1 MNNGTAAAASGD
13 PSAKTGAETAPQ
25 HATGP
30 ATEQATDQATDRA
43 IPPAEGATTLS
54 GPDLSLTPEDLS
66 HLSLPD
72 LIEQLYEVPVPP
84 AVPMVPQTT
93 GWLVLALIAL
103 VALAYAVLRARRKH
117 RANAYRRAA
126 LQELAQAGDDP
137 ARIADILRRTA
148 LVAFDRASVAG
159 LTGADWL
166 AFLDGSFPGNGFA
179 QATALTTAPYR
190 PDGSESPAP
199 DLTRLARDWIRTHQA
214 KDL

>member
-1 MNNGTAAAASGD
+1 MSNDTATSDGTTTS
-13 PSAKTGAETAPQ
+13 
-25 HATGP
+25 
-30 ATEQATDQATDRA
+30 DQAATADVTA
-43 IPPAEGATTLS
+43 EVPAEGSPTAS

-93 GWLVLALIAL
+93 GWLVLALIL
-103 VALAYAVLRARRKH
+103 LTALAYAIWRARQKH

-126 LQELAQAGDDP
+126 LAELALAGDDP
-137 ARIADILRRTA
+137 ARIAGILRRTA

-166 AFLDGSFPGNGFA
+166 AFLDGSFPGKGFA
-179 QATALTTAPYR
+179 TATVLTTAPYR
-190 PDGSESPAP
+190 PADPAP
-199 DLTRLARDWIRTHQA
+199 DLTRLARDWIRTHHA
-214 KDL
+214 EAN